1 MFSDEAIRSLSSLL
15 NPHLPFHALRYRANV
30 LQDLFV
36 KGYRIKFRMRMAP
49 VRWEIEWPLVGA
61 AFSGATI
68 VNASRMLYVDAVSP
82 VVRKREYVG
91 GMERRR
97 WCIRG
102 LRMFRGCE
110 EDKGHEAEAEDAG
123 FGLMVSAC

>member
-1 MFSDEAIRSLSSLL
+1 
-15 NPHLPFHALRYRANV
+15 
-30 LQDLFV
+30 
-36 KGYRIKFRMRMAP
+36 MAP
-49 VRWEIEWPLVGA
+49 VCWEIEWPLVGA

-82 VVRKREYVG
+82 VVRKRECMG
-91 GMERRR
+91 GMERGR

-102 LRMFRGCE
+102 LRKFGRCE